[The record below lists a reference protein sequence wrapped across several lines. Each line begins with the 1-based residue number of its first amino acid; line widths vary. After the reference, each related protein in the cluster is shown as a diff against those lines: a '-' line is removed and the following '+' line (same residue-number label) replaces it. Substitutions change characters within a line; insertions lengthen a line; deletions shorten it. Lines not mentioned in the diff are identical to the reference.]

1 MFSFLLKNQNLS
13 ACVLNL
19 DMLFWKDEGSARLCN
34 SSWCTH
40 AMFDVSF
47 LSFLF
52 MYSLK
57 SYVIHQASWQ
67 VLPHVGRITWCFA
80 ELKSWLFYTQ
90 SILRMSNCL
99 IYKVLFLMYHYFEA
113 REFYNAIRVFIA
125 AYVWMTGFGNFS
137 YYYIRKDF
145 SLGRFAQVCE
155 LSGLLLVLISVYNQ

>member
-1 MFSFLLKNQNLS
+1 
-13 ACVLNL
+13 
-19 DMLFWKDEGSARLCN
+19 
-34 SSWCTH
+34 
-40 AMFDVSF
+40 MFDVSF
-47 LSFLF
+47 LSGDLYVLF
-52 MYSLK
+52 KILCYSSIILASPTTYWM
-57 SYVIHQASWQ
+57 SYLVF
-67 VLPHVGRITWCFA
+67 V

-90 SILRMSNCL
+90 SILRLCNCL

-155 LSGLLLVLISVYNQ
+155 LSGILLVLISVYNQ

>member
-13 ACVLNL
+13 ASVLNL
-19 DMLFWKDEGSARLCN
+19 DALFRKMKQVRDSAILHDAHMPCL
-34 SSWCTH
+34 
-40 AMFDVSF
+40 MF
-47 LSFLF
+47 LSWIVIF

-57 SYVIHQASWQ
+57 SCVIHQASWQ
-67 VLPHVGRITWCFA
+67 VLPHVKWVTWC
-80 ELKSWLFYTQ
+80 LRSWKVWLFYTQ
-90 SILRMSNCL
+90 SILRLCNCL

-155 LSGLLLVLISVYNQ
+155 LSGILLVLISVYNQ